1 MLSFPVTKL
10 ESTIRDYIVHLRHD
24 RKLSPGTVSSYL
36 APIIHFY
43 EMNGVVIAHASTR
56 VQCIPDYSTISRR
69 INKIVQSIQ
78 IHLLISENNKFI
90 IGWFFSKL
98 F

>member
-1 MLSFPVTKL
+1 MKYCKITEHEDMLSFPVTKL

-69 INKIVQSIQ
+69 INKID
-78 IHLLISENNKFI
+78 
-90 IGWFFSKL
+90 SKSMTDY
-98 F
+98 